1 LSAGK
6 SFGASLREFSP
17 SFWSANVSELFERIA
32 FYGMTSALVLYLTK
46 SRGFESST
54 AIVIG
59 GYFGLFTYGLAALS
73 GFLADLFGY
82 RRAILLAYS
91 LLAGGY
97 FLVGQAAGTI
107 PILGALLLVAFGASL
122 IKPSI
127 TGTVQKSCS
136 EAIRPL
142 GFAIYYTLVNIGGST
157 GPLIGGWLRDNAGV
171 EKVFL
176 MSAGSAGLALLLIFV
191 VFKEP
196 KVAADDA
203 LPKKSFGQFLTDFG
217 KILTNGRLM
226 LLVVCIAG
234 FWSMFYQ
241 FYGPMPLY
249 VTDDLKG
256 STKAL
261 GVLLALD
268 GALIVCFQV
277 VVGHLVRN
285 LSPGRAVL
293 LATLVASGGIA
304 FMGVAP
310 SVIVTGIGIM
320 GFSVGEMIYSA
331 HFYRYVGS
339 IAPKDQVGM
348 FMGFA
353 FLPIA
358 LGYFLSGLIGGP
370 VYELCKAAGAPQM
383 MWFVFAAVG
392 LVASTGLWWLARKP
406 AA

>member
-1 LSAGK
+1 MSGK
-6 SFGASLREFSP
+6 GFVASLREFSV
-17 SFWSANVSELFERIA
+17 SFWSANISELFERIA

-73 GFLADLFGY
+73 GFLADILGY
-82 RRAILLAYS
+82 RKAILLAYS
-91 LLAGGY
+91 LLSAGY
-97 FLVGQAAGTI
+97 FLVGEAAGTI
-107 PILGALLLVAFGASL
+107 PILGALFLVAFGASL

-142 GFAIYYTLVNIGGST
+142 GFSIYYTLVNIGGSA
-157 GPLIGGWLRDNAGV
+157 GPILGGWLRDNTGV
-171 EKVFL
+171 DKVFL
-176 MSAGSAGLALLLIFV
+176 MSAGSAAIALTLIFL

-196 KVAADDA
+196 KAADGDEE
-203 LPKKSFGQFLTDFG
+203 PKKRFGEFLTDFG
-217 KILTNGRLM
+217 KVLTNGRLM

-256 STKAL
+256 SSTAL
-261 GVLLALD
+261 GVLIALD

-310 SVIVTGIGIM
+310 SIVVTGIGIM

-339 IAPKDQVGM
+339 IAPKDQIGM

-370 VYELCKAAGAPQM
+370 VYAFCKAAGAPQM
-383 MWFVFAAVG
+383 MWFVFSGVG
-392 LVASTGLWWLARKP
+392 LIASAGLWWLARKP
-406 AA
+406 AAA